1 MRTFSSEF
9 KEETVKVNE
18 FDEEY
23 LRELEKDLTEEEKE
37 TMCIVLSSTAIE
49 LNPNYVRAILRRA
62 ELYEKTDK
70 LDEALE
76 DYKSVLEKDP
86 GIPAAREAC
95 MVSVST
101 SAFRLKVCL
110 LLFFSGKLKDLGNM
124 ILRPFGLSTS
134 NFQVNQDANTG
145 SYSINFVQN
154 PNNNNR

>member
-1 MRTFSSEF
+1 MYVLLSFSCGN
-9 KEETVKVNE
+9 VICHLNCH
-18 FDEEY
+18 D
-23 LRELEKDLTEEEKE
+23 TEAFE

-76 DYKSVLEKDP
+76 DYKTVLEKDP

-101 SAFRLKVCL
+101 SGLHCPQHTKLNIRVPILFNLGFYITLPIINDL
-110 LLFFSGKLKDLGNM
+110 LVKDYYKYQIIYFITLHN
-124 ILRPFGLSTS
+124 
-134 NFQVNQDANTG
+134 
-145 SYSINFVQN
+145 
-154 PNNNNR
+154 